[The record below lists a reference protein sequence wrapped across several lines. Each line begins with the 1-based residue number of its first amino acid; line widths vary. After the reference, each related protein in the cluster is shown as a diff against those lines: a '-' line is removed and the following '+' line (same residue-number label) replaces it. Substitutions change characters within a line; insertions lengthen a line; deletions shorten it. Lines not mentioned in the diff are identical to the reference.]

1 MDQTP
6 MQRLLVDAQKYQMMD
21 VAVQPTT
28 LHPFAVVENERSGRP
43 PEIMSRIKKIKET
56 DKGQIAGIGNRDVVE
71 CCDKTRLRGS
81 PGQHINSTTY
91 SLYSC

>member
-28 LHPFAVVENERSGRP
+28 LHPFAVVENERLGRP
-43 PEIMSRIKKIKET
+43 PEIMSRIKNKRN
-56 DKGQIAGIGNRDVVE
+56 GQRAS
-71 CCDKTRLRGS
+71 RGHRKQ
-81 PGQHINSTTY
+81 GRGGT
-91 SLYSC
+91 L